1 MTMLRPPDL
10 AIWSY
15 RTVSGHR
22 PEQQATTG
30 ADYGQAI
37 GARIIVMRKF
47 SRVPKPWHAN
57 Y

>member
-10 AIWSY
+10 ATRLW

-37 GARIIVMRKF
+37 GARIIVKRKF
-47 SRVPKPWHAN
+47 FGGAQALARQL
-57 Y
+57 